1 MREFGSLSGYLLVGG
16 ATDLVIYALDRVLLA
31 GFRNVATVG
40 LYEGPVRVHN
50 LVRQIHG
57 TLVGVVLPAASRYL
71 ALRDELRLRDLLL
84 RGTRYVL
91 VVTVPITITLMVF
104 ARPVLTVWL
113 GPKFGVASTAL
124 TILISYWLINANW
137 SVAGAMLIALGH
149 ARWLARYA
157 WEVAAL
163 SLASSLVL
171 TWQLGLDGVVLG
183 TTIPMLLMSPLFLSK
198 ILSTLPVTV
207 TSLFRTVWMPA
218 YTTGTAL
225 AAILVAVRLSVRID
239 TVLELMAV
247 LATGPVIYWGIFYSV
262 WTTPGERAL
271 CRDLIR
277 GAARRITSPGHR
289 PSIGVTG
296 SNPMPRVTVVVPAH
310 NAADHIEDT
319 LRSVIRQTFTD
330 WEVIVVDD
338 GSTDATVEL
347 ARGVDARVNVIRNPR
362 RGGPAAARNL
372 AVAAAQ
378 GELLALLDA
387 DDQMLPTYLEH
398 QVRLFDTEQ
407 ARDGRVGIVACDA
420 LILEQGGLRKH
431 PYSAIAGKV
440 AGTTLETLLRSNPIF
455 ISVLVPSEVVV
466 TAGAF
471 EPQAFG
477 VEDHDLWIRVA
488 ELGYR
493 IVATDLPLVIYRKHA
508 SNISSNKA
516 AMARQSELVYRRAL
530 ARGNLSQDQRR
541 IARRSLR
548 LQRSVGELEEFL
560 SYPSWRTVPLTGWRR
575 AMRGAAGLA
584 WHALLTPRRWP
595 RWAAAIL
602 RGRST
607 LWRGTWD
614 A

>member
-1 MREFGSLSGYLLVGG
+1 
-16 ATDLVIYALDRVLLA
+16 
-31 GFRNVATVG
+31 
-40 LYEGPVRVHN
+40 
-50 LVRQIHG
+50 
-57 TLVGVVLPAASRYL
+57 
-71 ALRDELRLRDLLL
+71 
-84 RGTRYVL
+84 
-91 VVTVPITITLMVF
+91 
-104 ARPVLTVWL
+104 
-113 GPKFGVASTAL
+113 
-124 TILISYWLINANW
+124 
-137 SVAGAMLIALGH
+137 
-149 ARWLARYA
+149 
-157 WEVAAL
+157 
-163 SLASSLVL
+163 
-171 TWQLGLDGVVLG
+171 
-183 TTIPMLLMSPLFLSK
+183 
-198 ILSTLPVTV
+198 
-207 TSLFRTVWMPA
+207 
-218 YTTGTAL
+218 
-225 AAILVAVRLSVRID
+225 
-239 TVLELMAV
+239 
-247 LATGPVIYWGIFYSV
+247 
-262 WTTPGERAL
+262 
-271 CRDLIR
+271 
-277 GAARRITSPGHR
+277 
-289 PSIGVTG
+289 
-296 SNPMPRVTVVVPAH
+296 MPRVTVVVPAH

-420 LILEQGGLRKH
+420 LVLEHGGLRKH
-431 PYSAIAGKV
+431 PYSAIAGTA

-455 ISVLVPSEVVV
+455 ISVLVPREVVV

-493 IVATDLPLVIYRKHA
+493 IVATDLPLAIYRKHA
-508 SNISSNKA
+508 SSISSNKA

-530 ARGNLSQDQRR
+530 ARGNLNQDQRR

-560 SYPSWRTVPLTGWRR
+560 SYPSWRTVPLTGWSR

-602 RGRST
+602 KGRST